1 MKLIPYAWRLIALR
15 VNGNEVF
22 QELKNL
28 LNESFK
34 KKLNEN

>member
-1 MKLIPYAWRLIALR
+1 MKLIPYAWTLIALR
-15 VNGNEVF
+15 INKNEIF